1 MTDRKVNQMQH
12 VKTFIAPNMDYLET
26 QINKYLDTYDV
37 TIVNTSLAG
46 KGNSWVALVTFI
58 EN

>member
-1 MTDRKVNQMQH
+1 MQH